1 MTESQEVATTN
12 MRWYVVHVY
21 SGMEKSVQRALIERI
36 SRSPVGEQFGQVLV
50 PTEEVIETRNNRRY
64 VVERRMYAGY
74 VLVQMLMNDDTWHLV
89 KSTPKV
95 TGFLGGNRPAPLA
108 DAEIANILQTQ
119 EQTADKPRPKI
130 SFEIGESVRLKE
142 GAFADFNGRI
152 EEVDYDKNRLEQ
164 ELIYYI
170 EKRRLISLS
179 TALKRSKSKIFTNIY
194 IERDLK
200 ICIFKF
206 SVV

>member
-36 SRSPVGEQFGQVLV
+36 SRSSVGDQFGQVLV

-108 DAEIANILQTQ
+108 DHEIANILQTQ
-119 EQTADKPRPKI
+119 EQTADKPRPKS

-152 EEVDYDKNRLEQ
+152 EEVDYDKNRLRVTVEIFGR
-164 ELIYYI
+164 ETPVDISFSGV
-170 EKRRLISLS
+170 EKI
-179 TALKRSKSKIFTNIY
+179 
-194 IERDLK
+194 
-200 ICIFKF
+200 
-206 SVV
+206 